1 MIDINEL
8 RIGSYIGYYKNGFEN
23 IIYDTIKSIYFNDE
37 DEAYHFEFDKP
48 NFVHSHL
55 TKEGMTPVPITEGLL
70 LKIGFIKEEDSISHD
85 FEFKKWID
93 GYPITVSD
101 LSNTKDRNYYIH
113 IDNRLYETIL
123 GADIQY
129 LHQLQNAIYLATK
142 QELDVSNILK

>member
-8 RIGSYIGYYKNGFEN
+8 RIGNLVKSFRKNILVEGIGKKGINYSFMDEEYE
-23 IIYDTIKSIYFNDE
+23 YEE
-37 DEAYHFEFDKP
+37 DELYP
-48 NFVHSHL
+48 I
-55 TKEGMTPVPITEGLL
+55 PITEELL
-70 LKIGFIKEEDSISHD
+70 LKLGFIKEEETISHD

-101 LSNTKDRNYYIH
+101 LSNTKDRDYYVH

-129 LHQLQNAIYLATK
+129 LHQLQNAIYFAIRH
-142 QELDVSNILK
+142 ELDVKNIIK